1 MIILFGSPELDMMIS
16 IIISVSLFPGLL
28 LFSWFYGNHYQKKL
42 MRNLLTR
49 ETAFLQ
55 SVGRDNAHTI
65 SYPIPKREISSC
77 GLVIANISVG
87 PSWWQMFIGNIHK
100 IFGGN
105 IKMYDRV
112 LAYGRQEVIQR
123 LRQNAKEQ
131 GWDDV
136 VNVRMETAAI
146 MQTTSNNKRGVLE
159 FVAYGTGI
167 R

>member
-1 MIILFGSPELDMMIS
+1 MMITV
-16 IIISVSLFPGLL
+16 IITVVLGPGLL
-28 LFSWFYGNHYQKKL
+28 IFSWLYGNHYQKKL
-42 MRNLLTR
+42 MQNLLVR
-49 ETAFLQ
+49 EKEFLQ
-55 SVGRDNAHTI
+55 TAGKDNAHTI
-65 SYPIPKREISSC
+65 SFPIPTREITSC

-105 IKMYDRV
+105 ITMYDRV

-123 LRQNAKEQ
+123 LRENAKEQ
-131 GWDDV
+131 GWEEI

-146 MQTTSNNKRGVLE
+146 MQTTGGKDSNKRGVLE